1 MNLVQFNFI
10 HKNPMKKIQSETL
23 RWCEKIVNDL
33 EMNEKGSAYRANREA
48 VRDDAVE
55 DNLKSDEV
63 SCRYDLT
70 LFFYS

>member
-1 MNLVQFNFI
+1 
-10 HKNPMKKIQSETL
+10 MKKIQSETL